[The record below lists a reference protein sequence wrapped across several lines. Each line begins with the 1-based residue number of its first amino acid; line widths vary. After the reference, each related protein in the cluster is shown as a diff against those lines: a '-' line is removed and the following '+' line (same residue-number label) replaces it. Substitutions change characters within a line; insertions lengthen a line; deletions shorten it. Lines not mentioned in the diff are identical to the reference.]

1 MGGAW
6 AWVGSPHQLSGEV
19 LGRGDWRRLL
29 SAILRYAEAALRE
42 PYRLIGQASRRVV
55 SHMRPCPQL
64 SQAAPASDI
73 SVRLGPAGLGAPR
86 SGPARPAR
94 CRASAAA
101 GEHASRNEHE

>member
-73 SVRLGPAGLGAPR
+73 SVRLGLGWGRCASIGTGAP
-86 SGPARPAR
+86 ST
-94 CRASAAA
+94 
-101 GEHASRNEHE
+101 